1 MCVCADIMQTLR
13 TWFHRQISICLPRA
27 TQTHASDLTVVWT
40 GEKWIIRK
48 HRKTLLSDPRI
59 HENPRESIRIHE
71 IMRSHDLGSRSALFS
86 QHALR
91 AFAIPLRVG
100 APLAPGR
107 FLSLAVECKNK
118 GFHVVPRSMS
128 KWCLKVRCQTSSK
141 KSRIWLHVDC
151 SWSGQ
156 ILYYTFRIRKG
167 MKQALSGWFSVRSVR
182 DPLSSLYIVTRCY

>member
-1 MCVCADIMQTLR
+1 MQTLR

-59 HENPRESIRIHE
+59 HENRRESIRIHE

-128 KWCLKVRCQTSSK
+128 KWCLKVRVSNFLEKVKDLTTCWLFLIWANFVLHLPNQKRDETGPFWLVFRPQC
-141 KSRIWLHVDC
+141 SRPSVIP
-151 SWSGQ
+151 
-156 ILYYTFRIRKG
+156 LYSY
-167 MKQALSGWFSVRSVR
+167 
-182 DPLSSLYIVTRCY
+182 